1 MTITC
6 LEKKGQGPMEWPFGY
21 QSIVEVLVPRE
32 AFVTTLRNPWALT
45 TFSKVVRLAFQDL
58 LFILPIHLSPVALG
72 GTDPL
77 DGLDESDITRSA
89 QEEPALPYP
98 FLVFQKV
105 ALMSAGSELIRQC
118 HPLATATFLDS
129 DRREMTWKSKKLYH
143 KAEALQYTSTKRLDL
158 QRES

>member
-1 MTITC
+1 M
-6 LEKKGQGPMEWPFGY
+6 
-21 QSIVEVLVPRE
+21 
-32 AFVTTLRNPWALT
+32 
-45 TFSKVVRLAFQDL
+45 L
-58 LFILPIHLSPVALG
+58 LIHLSPVALG

-129 DRREMTWKSKKLYH
+129 DRREMT
-143 KAEALQYTSTKRLDL
+143 
-158 QRES
+158 